1 MADTDRPCYGRI
13 DIVINQCDQHRTE
26 ENHEGMH
33 EHFSLLQGTPFLCTP
48 PISWIDPASAQPRL
62 CVTLSYSPSVYAP
75 AGYQDPPIT
84 LADEGETSGSDGT
97 NTLVLVCDRLIGIW
111 DVVKCDA
118 LRDNTKALD
127 RRRGRPR

>member
-1 MADTDRPCYGRI
+1 M
-13 DIVINQCDQHRTE
+13 
-26 ENHEGMH
+26 
-33 EHFSLLQGTPFLCTP
+33 
-48 PISWIDPASAQPRL
+48 
-62 CVTLSYSPSVYAP
+62 CVTLSYSLSVYAP